1 MILNPIA
8 HGYPRKTTLVDLG
21 LWAVT
26 TGRGWLVRAVH
37 AAIEREGLRD
47 A

>member
-1 MILNPIA
+1 MIPNPIA
-8 HGYPRKTTLVDLG
+8 LGHSRKKTLVDLG

-26 TGRGWLVRAVH
+26 TGRGWLVRAVR
-37 AAIEREGLRD
+37 AAIEREGLRN